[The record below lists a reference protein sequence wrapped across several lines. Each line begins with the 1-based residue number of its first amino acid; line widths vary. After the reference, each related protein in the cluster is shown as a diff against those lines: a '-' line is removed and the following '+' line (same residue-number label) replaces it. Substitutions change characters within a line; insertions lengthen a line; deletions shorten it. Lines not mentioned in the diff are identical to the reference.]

1 MNTKKIVVL
10 ADIES
15 VRVPFSSFEKALKEV
30 SKFGDITGCKFYGY
44 SAKRTKDYAEY
55 IADNNY
61 DALSSLAG
69 KRKGK
74 LDLRQVIDATRL
86 AEIRKVDGFF
96 LMYGKGNIKPL
107 ISYLRNYGIEVYA
120 GVITPDENS
129 AKCNQTIMLEPG
141 LLYTQQPKAPKAPKP
156 VMPKAAP
163 APAIPY
169 AAPAPAPAPQPAPR
183 PAAAAN
189 EDDDIIAK
197 LAALLGD

>member
-15 VRVPFSSFEKALKEV
+15 VRVPFTSFEKALKEV
-30 SKFGDITGCKFYGY
+30 SKYGDVAGCKFYGY
-44 SAKRTKDYAEY
+44 SAKRTKDYADF

-74 LDLRQVIDATRL
+74 LDLRQVIDATRI
-86 AEIRKVDGFF
+86 AENRKIDGIF
-96 LMYGKGNIKPL
+96 LLYGKGNIKPL
-107 ISYLRNYGIEVYA
+107 ISYLRNLGIEVYA

-129 AKCNQTIMLEPG
+129 AKCNQTIILEEG
-141 LLYTQQPKAPKAPKP
+141 LLYTQVSHAAPK
-156 VMPKAAP
+156 KAAL
-163 APAIPY
+163 
-169 AAPAPAPAPQPAPR
+169 APAPAPAARPAAR
-183 PAAAAN
+183 PAAAN
-189 EDDDIIAK
+189 DDDDIIAK